1 MPAAPMGKGLTLVIV
16 GGVAGLIVV
25 SENVFPPLPVAL
37 VAVTGKEVVAAALGV
52 PVNKPPEESEAH
64 PGKPVALQV
73 IGVVPV
79 ALN

>member
-1 MPAAPMGKGLTLVIV
+1 MPAAPIGSGLVLVIV

-37 VAVTGKEVVAAALGV
+37 VAVTGNEVTATALGV
-52 PVNKPPEESEAH
+52 PVSNPPEESEAH
-64 PGKPVALQV
+64 PGNPVALQV